1 MPEEFDFT
9 PSRDY
14 HSMWRNAMKI
24 KNLDSLDLIFH
35 SLCSE
40 IGLSDDQATQ
50 SAGEALG
57 KLAAERLNQRGKG
70 PACKAL

>member
-1 MPEEFDFT
+1 MEDFT

-50 SAGEALG
+50 SAGESAG
-57 KLAAERLNQRGKG
+57 FQAAQNKNRNDSHEGAKKL
-70 PACKAL
+70 

>member
-1 MPEEFDFT
+1 MEDFT

-40 IGLSDDQATQ
+40 IGLTDPETQASGE
-50 SAGEALG
+50 SAGIQAAQSKNRKDSHEGAK
-57 KLAAERLNQRGKG
+57 KL
-70 PACKAL
+70 